1 MVTASPAAGDGNT
14 SARAPVHDADAEETA
29 QSRLGMQLGADFWL
43 LDLTDVSEVIPV
55 PDLLSVPLTKA
66 WFAGVANI
74 RGNLVS
80 VVDFA
85 AFLGAAPVAH
95 DDKARLVLVADKH
108 RINSALIFSRVVGLR
123 QFDRFERE
131 ADAANLPAWIEGRY
145 RDREAQPWSTLNMH
159 ALVTHPDF
167 LAVELHTL

>member
-1 MVTASPAAGDGNT
+1 MATASS
-14 SARAPVHDADAEETA
+14 SADDRGTGALASAQDADAEESA
-29 QSRLGMQLGADFWL
+29 QSRLGLQLCKEFWL

-55 PDLLSVPLTKA
+55 PELLSVPLTKP
-66 WFAGVANI
+66 WFAGVSNI
-74 RGNLVS
+74 RGNLVG

-85 AFLGAAPVAH
+85 AFLGGTPVTL

-108 RINSALIFSRVVGLR
+108 RINSALVFSRVVGLR

-131 ADAANLPAWIEGRY
+131 ADDPSLPVWIEGRY
-145 RDREAQPWSTLNMH
+145 RDRESQCWNTLNMH

-167 LAVELHTL
+167 LAIELHTL

>member
-1 MVTASPAAGDGNT
+1 MATASSSAGNNDAGALALAQN
-14 SARAPVHDADAEETA
+14 ADADEDA
-29 QSRLGMQLGADFWL
+29 QSRLGLQLATEFWL

-55 PDLLSVPLTKA
+55 PDLQSVPLTKS
-66 WFAGVANI
+66 WFAGVTNI
-74 RGNLVS
+74 RGNLVG

-85 AFLGAAPVAH
+85 AFLGHTPITL

-131 ADAANLPAWIEGRY
+131 ADEPNLPAWVEGRY
-145 RDREAQPWSTLNMH
+145 LDRDSQRWNTLNMH

-167 LAVELHTL
+167 LAIELHTL

>member
-1 MVTASPAAGDGNT
+1 MATASSSADNKDSSALAPAQ
-14 SARAPVHDADAEETA
+14 HADAEESA
-29 QSRLGMQLGADFWL
+29 QSRLGLQLGTDFWL

-55 PDLLSVPLTKA
+55 PDLLSVPLTKS
-66 WFAGVANI
+66 WFSGVSNI
-74 RGNLVS
+74 RGNLVG

-85 AFLGAAPVAH
+85 AFLGGTPVTL

-108 RINSALIFSRVVGLR
+108 RINSALVFSRVVGLR

-131 ADAANLPAWIEGRY
+131 AVDPRLPAWIEGRY
-145 RDREAQPWSTLNMH
+145 RDREGQRWNTLNMQ

-167 LAVELHTL
+167 LAIELHTL

>member
-1 MVTASPAAGDGNT
+1 MATASTSADNKDS
-14 SARAPVHDADAEETA
+14 SARALAQDADAEESA
-29 QSRLGMQLGADFWL
+29 QSRLGVQLGTDFWL

-55 PDLLSVPLTKA
+55 PDLLSVPLTKS
-66 WFAGVANI
+66 WFAGVSNI
-74 RGNLVS
+74 RGNLVG
-80 VVDFA
+80 VIDFA
-85 AFLGAAPVAH
+85 MFLGKTPVTL

-131 ADAANLPAWIEGRY
+131 ADDPGLPAWVEGRY
-145 RDREAQPWSTLNMH
+145 RDRESQRWNTLNMH

-167 LAVELHTL
+167 LAIELHTL

>member
-1 MVTASPAAGDGNT
+1 MATAPSSADDNGSSALAPAQ
-14 SARAPVHDADAEETA
+14 DADAEESA
-29 QSRLGMQLGADFWL
+29 QSRLGLQLGTEFWL

-55 PDLLSVPLTKA
+55 PDLLSVPLTKS
-66 WFAGVANI
+66 WFSGVSNI
-74 RGNLVS
+74 RGNLVG

-85 AFLGAAPVAH
+85 AFLGGTPVTL

-108 RINSALIFSRVVGLR
+108 RINSALVFSRVVGLR

-131 ADAANLPAWIEGRY
+131 ADDPRLAAWIEGRY
-145 RDREAQPWSTLNMH
+145 RDRESQRWNALNMQ

-167 LAVELHTL
+167 LAIELHTL

>member
-1 MVTASPAAGDGNT
+1 MATASSSADNKDRNALAKDAGAGE
-14 SARAPVHDADAEETA
+14 SA
-29 QSRLGMQLGADFWL
+29 QSRLGLQLGTEFWL

-55 PDLLSVPLTKA
+55 PDMLRVPLTKA
-66 WFAGVANI
+66 WFAGVSNI
-74 RGNLVS
+74 RGNLVG

-85 AFLGAAPVAH
+85 AFLGGKPVTL

-108 RINSALIFSRVVGLR
+108 RINSALIFNRVVGLR

-131 ADAANLPAWIEGRY
+131 ADDPGLPAWIEGRY
-145 RDREAQPWSTLNMH
+145 RDRESQRWNTLNMR

-167 LAVELHTL
+167 LAIELHTL